1 MKEKYCNNEYEES
14 DHGKYEA
21 ANKYVEDS
29 CHMGKAQLALCRCLL
44 LLLALRSVVPPSGD
58 QAHGEDFVLAVDE
71 LHLFFSF
78 AKSPFSVRLRTA
90 MLMMSFKPVPLA
102 VAIP

>member
-58 QAHGEDFVLAVDE
+58 QQFDFVLAVDE

>member
-1 MKEKYCNNEYEES
+1 MITGYEYEES

-58 QAHGEDFVLAVDE
+58 QAHGEDRLTLCFTYSLALLN
-71 LHLFFSF
+71 LHFQ
-78 AKSPFSVRLRTA
+78 
-90 MLMMSFKPVPLA
+90 
-102 VAIP
+102 